1 MIKPIYLIIIFVIG
15 LFLISCKFE
24 KNKIQRF
31 ERFIIDKNL
40 NKNGTFNIL
49 SKLPELKLYNSEKI
63 ESITRTAYIIQT
75 SSYSAGSYGSQQV
88 SFKDYKCK
96 ADYKGDTIEITLN
109 NNNGYFGNG
118 VLVKIFNNEFLIKD
132 IDPKTMR
139 GEMKLMNSSPI
150 YQKLILNKAKFQKND
165 SIYGFIKYKAKIDSS
180 ITKHFQG
187 YFRTKI
193 K

>member
-1 MIKPIYLIIIFVIG
+1 M
-15 LFLISCKFE
+15 FLISCKFE

-40 NKNGTFNIL
+40 NKNDTFNIL
-49 SKLPELKLYNSEKI
+49 SKLPELKLYNSEI
-63 ESITRTAYIIQT
+63 VESKTRTAYIIQT
-75 SSYSAGSYGSQQV
+75 ANYSAGFYHTKPIV
-88 SFKDYKCK
+88 FEDYKCK
-96 ADYKGDTIEITLN
+96 AAYKGDTIEIILN

-118 VLVKIFNNEFLIKD
+118 VLVKVFNNEFLIKD

-139 GEMKLMNSSPI
+139 GEMKLMNSSPT

-165 SIYGFIKYKAKIDSS
+165 SIYGFIKYKTKIDSS
-180 ITKHFQG
+180 VTKHFQG